1 MYIGLPNPNILMP
14 LKKLHITKK
23 DVSGD
28 QGFDVLY
35 NPERYVQKREVHYSD
50 KAGISTDMPIT
61 QFSHGTAEILEFS
74 LFFDSMSAGGEVGGK
89 VMDRLKFAG
98 NSMLP
103 SKTKRIDVR
112 TYTAMVYK
120 LMEIDPTLHVP
131 PLLQL
136 SWGSLNFVGHLIR
149 CEQTFTRFNEDGV
162 PVRAWLECS
171 FRQFISNVGT
181 KSLESPDTTK
191 YRTVHQGDA
200 LWSFSAREYGEAGQ
214 WREIARANRM
224 ENPRLLHSGDTI
236 ALPAL
241 K

>member
-1 MYIGLPNPNILMP
+1 MYVGLPNPNLLMP

-23 DVSGD
+23 DHSGD
-28 QGFDVLY
+28 KGFDVLY
-35 NPERYVQKREVHYSD
+35 NPEKYSQRREVQYSD

-74 LFFDSMSAGGEVGGK
+74 LFFDSMSAGGEVGGT
-89 VMDRLKFAG
+89 VGDRLKFVG
-98 NSMLP
+98 NSMKP
-103 SKTKRIDVR
+103 SKLKKIDVR
-112 TYTAMVYK
+112 TYTNKVYK

-136 SWGSLNFVGHLIR
+136 SWGSLNFVGHLMSCR
-149 CEQTFTRFNEDGV
+149 QNFTRFSEDGV
-162 PVRAWLECS
+162 PVRAWLECT

-181 KSLESPDTTK
+181 KPLESPDTTK

-200 LWSFSAREYGEAGQ
+200 LWSLSAREYGEADQ
-214 WREIARANRM
+214 WREIARANHM
-224 ENPRLLHSGDTI
+224 ENPRLLRSGDII